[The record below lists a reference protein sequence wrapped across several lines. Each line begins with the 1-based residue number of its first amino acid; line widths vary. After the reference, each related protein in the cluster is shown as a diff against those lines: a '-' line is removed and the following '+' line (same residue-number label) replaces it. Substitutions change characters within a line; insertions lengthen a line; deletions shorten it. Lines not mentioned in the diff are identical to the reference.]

1 MSAPTALV
9 TGAGS
14 GIGRALARE
23 LARRGY
29 RVVAADIDAAAAAE
43 TAGLIGGKAV
53 GGEAVGGKALAVAL
67 DVRDAAA
74 VAACVAAIEA
84 EHGALDMLVNNAG
97 IPISGEVQ
105 DLTVAHWDRIIDVNL
120 RGVVHGIAAAYPG
133 MRRRGAGTIVNLG
146 SIAGLSLGPL
156 GVPYAATKHAI
167 VGLSLG
173 LRAEAEAYG
182 VRVVALCPG
191 SVDTPILDRDNP
203 ADLPGVPWRPDNRSY
218 IARLCGRAMPVE
230 RFARLALDAVERNQG
245 LVVMPFYAR
254 LAWWTQ
260 RFAPGLARVRVRQL
274 LAEERARAAPGLP
287 GEPPV
292 EAPVEAC
299 IEASVE
305 ARTAAENR

>member
-1 MSAPTALV
+1 MTAPARTALV

-23 LARRGY
+23 LARRGH
-29 RVVAADIDAAAAAE
+29 RVVATDIDAAAAAE
-43 TAGLIGGKAV
+43 TAGLIGGDAR
-53 GGEAVGGKALAVAL
+53 GAAL

-84 EHGALDMLVNNAG
+84 EHGALDVLVNNAG

-105 DLTVAHWDRIIDVNL
+105 DLAVAHWDRIIDVNL
-120 RGVVHGIAAAYPG
+120 RGVVHGVAAAYPG
-133 MRRRGAGTIVNLG
+133 MRRRGHGTIVNLA

-156 GVPYAATKHAI
+156 GVPYAATKHAV

-182 VRVVALCPG
+182 VRVTVLCPG

-218 IARLCGRAMPVE
+218 IARLCGHAMPVDL
-230 RFARLALDAVERNQG
+230 FARRALDAVERNEG

-260 RFAPGLARVRVRQL
+260 RFAPGVARARVRHL
-274 LAEERARAAPGLP
+274 LAEERARAAQDAARAPVDGAVAGTEGAPGSPPGL
-287 GEPPV
+287 GR
-292 EAPVEAC
+292 AGL
-299 IEASVE
+299 
-305 ARTAAENR
+305 